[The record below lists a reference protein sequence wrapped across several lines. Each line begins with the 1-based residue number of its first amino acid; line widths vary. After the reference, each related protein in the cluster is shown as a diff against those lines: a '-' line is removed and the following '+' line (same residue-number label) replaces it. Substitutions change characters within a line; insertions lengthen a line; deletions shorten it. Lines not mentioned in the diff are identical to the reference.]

1 MSLPKNVLDAIELAD
16 TDALVRA
23 VDGFCA
29 SREWG
34 ELGVMRLH
42 CQAAVERGKQL
53 WAVDEHI
60 RYRIALE
67 GPADLAAK
75 TVDEGPARWTLGPLT
90 EVAAQTHEW
99 SELEPHLESGPAR
112 AFVAHERSIRGD
124 SVAREAIDASI
135 LEIPVTI
142 QPWEPGY
149 PVAEYKSDRAEFPSP
164 AIPRLAPVPI
174 TPAERIDDVDAIDA
188 LTGLV
193 KPWYEQSS
201 GRVDVAVVD
210 GGLSEALGALGVPA
224 ALAGEM
230 PVADALAWLGWA
242 AASGAAHARRR
253 GAASGR
259 FETWWALSVLTDL
272 EFPPDPAG
280 FGELLAAHR
289 WHWWSDGDD
298 DGWRLN
304 LAVTD
309 PGRDRT
315 WAVTAI
321 DAE

>member
-1 MSLPKNVLDAIELAD
+1 MSLPKNVLDAIDLAD
-16 TDALVRA
+16 TDSLVRA

-29 SREWG
+29 SRAWDD
-34 ELGVMRLH
+34 LGVMRLH

-67 GPADLAAK
+67 GPADLAARM
-75 TVDEGPARWTLGPLT
+75 VDEGPARWTLGPLT
-90 EVAAQTHEW
+90 EVVAQRHEW
-99 SELEPHLESGPAR
+99 NELEPHLESGPVR

-124 SVAREAIDASI
+124 SVDPNAVDPAI
-135 LEIPVTI
+135 LEIPTTI
-142 QPWEPGY
+142 QPWEPTY
-149 PVAEYKSDRAEFPSP
+149 AVAEYKSDRAEFPSP
-164 AIPRLAPVPI
+164 AIPRLAPTTI
-174 TPAERIDDVDAIDA
+174 ERSPRIEDDEA
-188 LTGLV
+188 LEALSGLV

-201 GRVDVAVVD
+201 GRVDVAVVE
-210 GGLSEALGALGVPA
+210 GGLAEALGALGVPA

-230 PVADALAWLGWA
+230 PLDRGLAWLGWA

-259 FETWWALSVLTDL
+259 FEAWWALSVISDL
-272 EFPPDPAG
+272 EFPPDPVELGEILAG
-280 FGELLAAHR
+280 YR

-309 PGRDRT
+309 PEFGRT
-315 WAVTAI
+315 WAITAI

>member
-1 MSLPKNVLDAIELAD
+1 MSLPKSVLDAIELAD

-53 WAVDEHI
+53 WAIDEHI

-67 GPADLAAK
+67 GPAELAAK
-75 TVDEGPARWTLGPLT
+75 MVDEGPARWTLGPLT
-90 EVAAQTHEW
+90 EVAAQRHTW

-124 SVAREAIDASI
+124 SVDQDGIDPSI
-135 LEIPVTI
+135 LEIPATI
-142 QPWEPGY
+142 QTWEPSY
-149 PVAEYKSDRAEFPSP
+149 PVADYKSDRAEFPSP
-164 AIPRLAPVPI
+164 GVPRLDPVTIARSPRV
-174 TPAERIDDVDAIDA
+174 EDDDAIDA

-201 GRVDVAVVD
+201 GRVDVAIVD
-210 GGLSEALGALGVPA
+210 GGVAEALGALGVPA

-230 PVADALAWLGWA
+230 TLDHALSWLGWA

-272 EFPPDPAG
+272 DFPPDPLE
-280 FGELLAAHR
+280 FGEILADYR

-309 PGRDRT
+309 PELDRT
-315 WAVTAI
+315 WAITAI